1 MQVLKATTN
10 TEVESPGPNAAEGAS
25 SASGAVESP
34 YKADVEAVDAVLAG
48 NRERFTELIERYQS
62 AVYAVAL
69 GFTKEP
75 HRAEDLAQDVFVQ
88 AFSMLK
94 QLREK
99 ERFLPW
105 LLQIARN
112 KAMRETKK
120 AQGRREQAIL
130 EDQEPTPVQRPDS
143 EQERTAGVIGMIEQ
157 LPETYRDV
165 LRMKYQQGLS
175 CKEIAKHE
183 GVAIGTITSRL
194 TRAVSILRTAL
205 GGKGG
210 RTKE

>member
-10 TEVESPGPNAAEGAS
+10 TEVKSPEPLAAGGALS
-25 SASGAVESP
+25 PDAGASP
-34 YKADVEAVDAVLAG
+34 YKADVDAIDAVLAG
-48 NRERFTELIERYQS
+48 NRERFSELIERYQT
-62 AVYAVAL
+62 AVYATAL

-75 HRAEDLAQDVFVQ
+75 HRAEDLAQEVFVQ

-120 AQGRREQAIL
+120 SAGRREQAIL
-130 EDQEPTPVQRPDS
+130 EDQEPSPARHLEN
-143 EQERTAGVIGMIEQ
+143 EQERTAGVLSLIEQ
-157 LPETYRDV
+157 LPEAYRDV

-175 CKEIAKHE
+175 CKEIAQHE